1 MSKGERHGN
10 REVKKPKRDKP
21 KVIAAAPSTKGD
33 ATSRAVT
40 ARLDIKK

>member
-33 ATSRAVT
+33 SISHAVT
-40 ARLDIKK
+40 ARVAIKK

>member
-21 KVIAAAPSTKGD
+21 KVIAAAPSAKGGSN
-33 ATSRAVT
+33 SRVVT
-40 ARLDIKK
+40 ARVDIKK

>member
-21 KVIAAAPSTKGD
+21 RVIAAAPSTKGD
-33 ATSRAVT
+33 STNHAVN
-40 ARLDIKK
+40 ARVSIKK